1 MKDEFA
7 GQPILSFYGTGAKAY
22 CVNLE
27 NKSEKK
33 AKGIKKY
40 VIKD

>member
-27 NKSEKK
+27 NKILYEL
-33 AKGIKKY
+33 
-40 VIKD
+40 